1 MIVHKNCRDCQ
12 FRAGEH
18 EPYECA
24 YALLTGLTRKAR
36 PPGDGCPYKVV
47 GDRKEGVKA
56 MVIDPDQK
64 GDSVEKVRSKPVTTK
79 VKYVQKHTGRE
90 PVPEAK
96 YQEMYDKGLPD
107 REAGEA
113 LGVTH
118 HAVYLWRRKHNLPA
132 NRTDKSPGKVTEQE
146 YQACYDRG
154 LTDIESAKEMHVS
167 ASAVAY
173 FRKKRH
179 LPSHTESQRGEKKVK
194 MEKKT
199 PEEQKP
205 AEVKKE
211 TVERLMKLP
220 VLAEILKN
228 ISGTFPDAQI
238 SGEAKTCQR
247 VRFIGEYSAEGALE
261 SARIEL
267 LPA

>member
-36 PPGDGCPYKVV
+36 PPGDGCPYKIV
-47 GDRKEGVKA
+47 GDRLEGIA
-56 MVIDPDQK
+56 TMVIDPDQRER
-64 GDSVEKVRSKPVTTK
+64 SVETVKPHSRKSAVPPE
-79 VKYVQKHTGRE
+79 KYRE
-90 PVPEAK
+90 L
-96 YQEMYDKGLPD
+96 YDKGLSD
-107 REAGEA
+107 REMAEQLHITPGGVYFWRNKNGLPPHNTNKTPHRVDTKEYRKLYDLGWSDA
-113 LGVTH
+113 KIADKLGVTPGS
-118 HAVYLWRRKHNLPA
+118 VYQYRKRN
-132 NRTDKSPGKVTEQE
+132 
-146 YQACYDRG
+146 
-154 LTDIESAKEMHVS
+154 
-167 ASAVAY
+167 
-173 FRKKRH
+173 H
-179 LPSHTESQRGEKKVK
+179 LPNHAADHKGEKTMK

-199 PEEQKP
+199 SEEKQP

-211 TVERLMKLP
+211 AVEPLMKLP

-238 SGEAKTCQR
+238 SGESKTCR
-247 VRFIGEYSAEGALE
+247 KVRFIGEYSAEGALE